1 MVVDAASARHSQQP
15 ELISQVAARVR
26 ELASDYVPPSFSDAP
41 NPEVALFM
49 CAIDHRT
56 GYRRAYLVGGKGPY
70 HGSALLWALAC
81 AGERRHPGFLSA
93 ASLAQV
99 DARQVEELFRVGGE
113 TVADPEE
120 RARLWR
126 ELASGLLDRYE
137 GSTEALIAA
146 AEGRLGG
153 PGGLIARLGEFDAFA
168 DPLAKKAYL
177 FAKIAAR
184 RGWLEVA
191 DPESWEVS
199 ADNVLMRLALR
210 SGLVH
215 PGPAETVR
223 AATRDAFKRVA
234 AEAGMEPP
242 LLDDLLW
249 ELGGRDPDLLG
260 TAGGH
265 DLSEPPRPRDSEF
278 Y

>member
-1 MVVDAASARHSQQP
+1 MAPHAG
-15 ELISQVAARVR
+15 LISADSLVEVSATRV
-26 ELASDYVPPSFSDAP
+26 ED
-41 NPEVALFM
+41 
-49 CAIDHRT
+49 I
-56 GYRRAYLVGGKGPY
+56 
-70 HGSALLWALAC
+70 
-81 AGERRHPGFLSA
+81 
-93 ASLAQV
+93 
-99 DARQVEELFRVGGE
+99 FRVGGE
-113 TVADPEE
+113 TVAGAEE

-126 ELASGLLDRYE
+126 DLAAGLRDRYE
-137 GSTEALIAA
+137 GSAEALIGV

-153 PGGLIARLGEFDAFA
+153 PGGLIARLGEFEAYA

-184 RGWLEVA
+184 RGWLDVI
-191 DPESWEVS
+191 DPEAWEVS
-199 ADNVLMRLALR
+199 SDNVLMRLALR
-210 SGLVH
+210 AGLVH

-234 AEAGMEPP
+234 AEAGLEPP

-249 ELGGRDPDLLG
+249 ELGKRDPDLLG

-265 DLSEPPRPRDSEF
+265 DLSEPPRPEGMTW